1 MLKIISVKLEL
12 ISYNDMYLFV
22 EKCMRCGISYI
33 GKRYSKANNKY
44 IKSYDDS
51 KRSKYIT
58 YLDANKLFGWAL
70 SQYLPYSG
78 FKWLNRKEIDRFD
91 VNSVS
96 ENSLDRYILEVD
108 LEYRDELHESHN
120 HYPITPEKLE
130 IIHRMLSKYCSDI
143 LNEYNIKVN
152 NKLVPK
158 GRYVLH
164 YGNLELHMSLKIKL
178 ISVHEILEFKQS
190 DWLKKYIDFN
200 TNKRNNA
207 VSSFDKIFF

>member
-1 MLKIISVKLEL
+1 M
-12 ISYNDMYLFV
+12 
-22 EKCMRCGISYI
+22 
-33 GKRYSKANNKY
+33 
-44 IKSYDDS
+44 
-51 KRSKYIT
+51 
-58 YLDANKLFGWAL
+58 

-96 ENSLDRYILEVD
+96 ENSLDGYILEAD

-120 HYPITPEKLE
+120 HYSITPEKLE
-130 IIHRMLSKYCSDI
+130 IIHSMLSKYCSDI
-143 LNEYNIKVN
+143 LDEYDIKVD

-207 VSSFDKIFF
+207 VSKFDKIIF

>member
-1 MLKIISVKLEL
+1 M
-12 ISYNDMYLFV
+12 
-22 EKCMRCGISYI
+22 
-33 GKRYSKANNKY
+33 
-44 IKSYDDS
+44 
-51 KRSKYIT
+51 
-58 YLDANKLFGWAL
+58 

-96 ENSLDRYILEVD
+96 ENSLDGYILEVD

-120 HYPITPEKLE
+120 HYSITPEKLE
-130 IIHRMLSKYCSDI
+130 IIHSMLSKYCSDI
-143 LNEYNIKVN
+143 LVEYDIKVD

-207 VSSFDKIFF
+207 VSSFDKIIF

>member
-1 MLKIISVKLEL
+1 M
-12 ISYNDMYLFV
+12 
-22 EKCMRCGISYI
+22 
-33 GKRYSKANNKY
+33 
-44 IKSYDDS
+44 
-51 KRSKYIT
+51 
-58 YLDANKLFGWAL
+58 

-96 ENSLDRYILEVD
+96 ENSLDGYILEVD

-120 HYPITPEKLE
+120 HYSITPEKLE
-130 IIHRMLSKYCSDI
+130 IIHSMLSKYCSDI
-143 LNEYNIKVN
+143 LDEYDIKVD

-207 VSSFDKIFF
+207 VSSFDKIIF